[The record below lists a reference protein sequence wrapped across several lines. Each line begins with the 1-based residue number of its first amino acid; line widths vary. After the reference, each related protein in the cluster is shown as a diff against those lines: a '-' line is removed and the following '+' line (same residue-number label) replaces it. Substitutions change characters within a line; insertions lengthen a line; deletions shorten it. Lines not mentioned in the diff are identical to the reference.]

1 MAWRVAWRGVVG
13 GVAWWLAWR
22 GAWHSAWHGAW
33 HWGGHR
39 AVLGTMRVDE
49 QVGRVRVA
57 LEVAVRE
64 ELHRPRL
71 AAARDEE
78 LAVDLVKG

>member
-1 MAWRVAWRGVVG
+1 
-13 GVAWWLAWR
+13 
-22 GAWHSAWHGAW
+22 
-33 HWGGHR
+33 
-39 AVLGTMRVDE
+39 MRVDE

-64 ELHRPRL
+64 ELHGPRL